1 MISTE
6 VLDEVLESLLFISG
20 DGLKISDIA
29 EQMNVDKKNIE
40 KSIKK
45 LKEKYSGKCG
55 IHLITYNGKVQFS
68 SNPAY
73 VDLISLVLNPIK
85 EKDLSSAA
93 LETIAIIAYRQPVTR
108 LEVEQIRGNNSEY
121 TIQLLFK
128 HNLIEVV
135 GRKDSVGKPLLFGTT
150 EEFLK
155 RFQIESVDQL
165 PDYNTLLES
174 LRVLET
180 GGVKQ
185 EEDAGSLYNHFD
197 IPEEESAQTELPD
210 RQEVN
215 LPEEETPDFLQG
227 DDVVKVE

>member
-1 MISTE
+1 MINAE

-29 EQMNVDKKNIE
+29 EQMNLDKKVVTKAIDR
-40 KSIKK
+40 
-45 LKEKYSGKCG
+45 LKEKYSGKSG
-55 IHLITYNGKVQFS
+55 IHLISYNGKVQFA

-121 TIQLLFK
+121 TIQLLLK

-155 RFQIESVDQL
+155 RFQIETIDQL
-165 PDYNTLLES
+165 PDYNTLLETIK
-174 LRVLET
+174 VLESGNRDT
-180 GGVKQ
+180 Q
-185 EEDAGSLYNHFD
+185 EDAGALYQDFD
-197 IPEEESAQTELPD
+197 VLQDSENEEIAQ
-210 RQEVN
+210 
-215 LPEEETPDFLQG
+215 EEIPDFLQG
-227 DDVVKVE
+227 EEFVKVE

>member
-1 MISTE
+1 MINAE

-29 EQMNVDKKNIE
+29 EQMNLDKKVVTKAIDR
-40 KSIKK
+40 
-45 LKEKYSGKCG
+45 LKEKYSGKSG
-55 IHLITYNGKVQFS
+55 IHLISYNGKVQFA

-121 TIQLLFK
+121 TIQLLLK

-155 RFQIESVDQL
+155 RFQIETIDQL
-165 PDYNTLLES
+165 PDYNKLLETIK
-174 LRVLET
+174 VLESGNRDT
-180 GGVKQ
+180 Q
-185 EEDAGSLYNHFD
+185 EDAGALYQDFD
-197 IPEEESAQTELPD
+197 VLQDTENEEIAQ
-210 RQEVN
+210 
-215 LPEEETPDFLQG
+215 EEIPDFLQG
-227 DDVVKVE
+227 EEFVKVE

>member
-1 MISTE
+1 MINAE

-29 EQMNVDKKNIE
+29 EQMNLDKKVVTKAIDR
-40 KSIKK
+40 
-45 LKEKYSGKCG
+45 LKEKYSGKSG
-55 IHLITYNGKVQFS
+55 IHLISYNGKVQFA
-68 SNPAY
+68 SNHAY

-121 TIQLLFK
+121 TIQLLLK

-155 RFQIESVDQL
+155 RFQIETIDQL
-165 PDYNTLLES
+165 PDYNTLLETIK
-174 LRVLET
+174 VLESGNRDT
-180 GGVKQ
+180 Q
-185 EEDAGSLYNHFD
+185 EDAGALYQDFD
-197 IPEEESAQTELPD
+197 VLQDSENEEIAQ
-210 RQEVN
+210 
-215 LPEEETPDFLQG
+215 EEIPDFLQG
-227 DDVVKVE
+227 EEFVKVE

>member
-40 KSIKK
+40 KSIKN

-55 IHLITYNGKVQFS
+55 IHLITYNGKVQFA
-68 SNPAY
+68 SNPSY

-121 TIQLLFK
+121 TIQLLLK

-174 LRVLET
+174 LRILET
-180 GGVKQ
+180 EGVKK
-185 EEDAGSLYNHFD
+185 EEDAGSLYNHFE
-197 IPEEESAQTELPD
+197 IPEESAQESAQTVNEELP
-210 RQEVN
+210 Q
-215 LPEEETPDFLQG
+215 EETPDFLS
-227 DDVVKVE
+227 DEEVVKVE

>member
-40 KSIKK
+40 KAIKN

-121 TIQLLFK
+121 TIQLLLK

-174 LRVLET
+174 LRVLENN
-180 GGVKQ
+180 GAQQ
-185 EEDAGSLYNHFD
+185 EEESGSLYNHFE
-197 IPEEESAQTELPD
+197 IPEEVTEESAQTIDDLAT
-210 RQEVN
+210 
-215 LPEEETPDFLQG
+215 EEPPDFLEG
-227 DDVVKVE
+227 EEVLKVE

>member
-1 MISTE
+1 MINAE

-20 DGLKISDIA
+20 DGLKISDVA
-29 EQMNVDKKNIE
+29 EQMNLDKKVVTNAIDR
-40 KSIKK
+40 
-45 LKEKYSGKCG
+45 LKEKYSGKSG
-55 IHLITYNGKVQFS
+55 IHLISYNGKVQFA

-121 TIQLLFK
+121 TIQLLLK

-155 RFQIESVDQL
+155 RFQIETIDQL
-165 PDYNTLLES
+165 PDYNTLLETIK
-174 LRVLET
+174 VLES
-180 GGVKQ
+180 GNRDKQ
-185 EEDAGSLYNHFD
+185 EDAGALYQDFEVLQENE
-197 IPEEESAQTELPD
+197 IEEVA
-210 RQEVN
+210 
-215 LPEEETPDFLQG
+215 EEIPDFLQG
-227 DDVVKVE
+227 EEFVKVE

>member
-1 MISTE
+1 MVANE

-20 DGLKISDIA
+20 DGLKVSDIC
-29 EQMNVDKKNIE
+29 EQMNVEKKNVE
-40 KSIKK
+40 KSIMR

-68 SNPAY
+68 SNKEY
-73 VDLISLVLNPIK
+73 VDLISCVLNPLK

-93 LETIAIIAYRQPVTR
+93 LETIAIVAYRQPVTR
-108 LEVEQIRGNNSEY
+108 LEVEQIRGNNSDY
-121 TIQLLFK
+121 TIQQLLK

-155 RFQIESVDQL
+155 RFQIDSLEDL

-174 LRVLET
+174 IKVIET
-180 GGVKQ
+180 GENKTKEG
-185 EEDAGSLYNHFD
+185 GLYNEYEIPEEVE
-197 IPEEESAQTELPD
+197 IPEEEEI
-210 RQEVN
+210 
-215 LPEEETPDFLQG
+215 PEHLVGEE
-227 DDVVKVE
+227 VVKID

>member
-29 EQMNVDKKNIE
+29 EQMNVDKKDIE
-40 KSIKK
+40 KSIKN

-55 IHLITYNGKVQFS
+55 IHLITYNGKVQFA

-121 TIQLLFK
+121 TIQLLLK

-155 RFQIESVDQL
+155 RFQVESIDQL
-165 PDYNTLLES
+165 PDYNTLLETI
-174 LRVLET
+174 RVLET
-180 GGVKQ
+180 DGVNKEQ
-185 EEDAGSLYNHFD
+185 DAGSLYNDFD
-197 IPEEESAQTELPD
+197 IPPEEKNNGVEAKIKDEEE
-210 RQEVN
+210 V
-215 LPEEETPDFLQG
+215 PEFLQG
-227 DDVVKVE
+227 EELTKVE

>member
-6 VLDEVLESLLFISG
+6 VLDEVLESLLFVSG
-20 DGLKISDIA
+20 DGLRISDIA
-29 EQMNVDKKNIE
+29 EQMNVEKKDVE

-55 IHLITYNGKVQFS
+55 IHLITYNGKVQFA

-121 TIQLLFK
+121 TIQLLLK

-155 RFQIESVDQL
+155 RFQVESVDQL

-174 LRVLET
+174 IKILET
-180 GGVKQ
+180 EGGKK
-185 EEDAGSLYNHFD
+185 EEDAGSLYNDFD
-197 IPEEESAQTELPD
+197 IPEEATTEG
-210 RQEVN
+210 V
-215 LPEEETPDFLQG
+215 EETEEIPDFLKG
-227 DDVVKVE
+227 EDLIRVE